1 MDFSLNKQTIL
12 YILLYIIVFFI
23 IYFLLYIYTYKLLHY
38 FFPDKIEGF
47 KAQAEQTQQAQAQQ
61 TQQAQA
67 RQTQAQQAQKNIIL
81 LGDSIL
87 NNSMYVKKDESIQ
100 NLLVNKA
107 GKNKIYYMAKDGAV
121 ITDIYEQF
129 STIPLEIDSDQTL
142 FFISVGGNDILNK
155 IKKDNIAKNMT
166 NNLNKIFSAYKK
178 LIKAIQTRFI
188 KSKIVLLDIYLPP
201 SLTKLQNDYIK
212 QWNKLLSDYSDN
224 NNNNNNNNNIKNLI
238 TISLKLTNKD
248 DFVNG
253 YEPSP
258 TGGKK
263 IVDQIFYNI

>member
-61 TQQAQA
+61 G
-67 RQTQAQQAQKNIIL
+67 QAQQAQKNIIL

-100 NLLVNKA
+100 NLLLNKA
-107 GKNKIYYMAKDGAV
+107 DKNKIYYMAKDGAV

-201 SLTKLQNDYIK
+201 SLTKLQNDYIT
-212 QWNKLLSDYSDN
+212 QWNKLLSDYSD
-224 NNNNNNNNNIKNLI
+224 NNNNNNNNIKNLI

>member
-47 KAQAEQTQQAQAQQ
+47 KAQAQAQQSQQAQAQQ
-61 TQQAQA
+61 SQAEQSQQAQA
-67 RQTQAQQAQKNIIL
+67 QQQAQQSQKNIIL

-100 NLLVNKA
+100 NLLVNKG

-121 ITDIYEQF
+121 IADIYEQF
-129 STIPLEIDSDQTL
+129 STIPLELDSDQTL

-201 SLTKLQNDYIK
+201 SLTKLQNDYIT

-224 NNNNNNNNNIKNLI
+224 NNSIKNLI
-238 TISLKLTNKD
+238 SISLKLTNKD